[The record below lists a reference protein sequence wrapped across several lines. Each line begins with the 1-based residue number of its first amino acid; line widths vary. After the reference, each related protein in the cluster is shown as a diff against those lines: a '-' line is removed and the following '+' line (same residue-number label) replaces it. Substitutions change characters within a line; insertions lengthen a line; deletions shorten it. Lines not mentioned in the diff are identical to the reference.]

1 MQQYCVTAHGA
12 TGRLDNL
19 TTVVMMVWWGCMAR
33 QSTAHTQLVR
43 REPWPPGSG
52 GVSYRLCRCRS
63 ISVQVRHF
71 QAFRPS
77 AYAGKAHC
85 FIQAVSNTS
94 SALGRS
100 PGLQA
105 SIQRNSSNNTAF
117 SSSLTMSVPQDGLS
131 PFTHSSNRLSYD
143 HMSRLLLSGL
153 PVSSNYLAR
162 SSHLSNYL
170 DGRRPYR

>member
-1 MQQYCVTAHGA
+1 MVSLSRLLVLVKSVLTDLLGQSCRGLRGCYPPCSRVTYYSTECTA
-12 TGRLDNL
+12 TFPSTGF
-19 TTVVMMVWWGCMAR
+19 VVA
-33 QSTAHTQLVR
+33 AAF
-43 REPWPPGSG
+43 
-52 GVSYRLCRCRS
+52 
-63 ISVQVRHF
+63 SVQVRHF

-77 AYAGKAHC
+77 AYAGKAHF

-131 PFTHSSNRLSYD
+131 PFTHSSNRLSHD
-143 HMSRLLLSGL
+143 HMSRSLLSGL
-153 PVSSNYLAR
+153 PVSSNHLAR
-162 SSHLSNYL
+162 SSHLSHHS
-170 DGRRPYR
+170 DGRRPCR